1 MSRGPGE
8 AGRDVSGGD
17 DRRGWRVRLRQYR
30 HIQAGVECRAH
41 AAGGAQGAA
50 KRLGQRRQALI
61 GGACGSGSLGARV
74 NGTELTTDAIELH
87 PHHLPMTN
95 TAGEHIEQ
103 DAAIKHPGNER
114 TIGTGEFHG
123 AALYHQPPTKCL
135 QKIAGRLSSF
145 AHFQGESAMSFVVA
159 RWIVGVF
166 TCISMVH
173 LYWAAGG
180 KLGFQ
185 AAIPQLPGEFASGPR
200 PAFKP
205 SALGTF
211 LVALGLVAIALLVC
225 LRAGLYFS
233 AVSHGALQWGISAIA
248 VVMFARAIGD
258 SELVGFFKKV
268 GGSRFARLD
277 TYFYSPLCLVLGVGL
292 LVVAWG

>member
-1 MSRGPGE
+1 
-8 AGRDVSGGD
+8 
-17 DRRGWRVRLRQYR
+17 
-30 HIQAGVECRAH
+30 
-41 AAGGAQGAA
+41 
-50 KRLGQRRQALI
+50 
-61 GGACGSGSLGARV
+61 
-74 NGTELTTDAIELH
+74 
-87 PHHLPMTN
+87 
-95 TAGEHIEQ
+95 
-103 DAAIKHPGNER
+103 
-114 TIGTGEFHG
+114 
-123 AALYHQPPTKCL
+123 
-135 QKIAGRLSSF
+135 
-145 AHFQGESAMSFVVA
+145 MSFVIA

-166 TCISMVH
+166 TFISMVH

-180 KLGFQ
+180 KLGSL

-211 LVALGLVAIALLVC
+211 LVAMGLVAIALLVC

-233 AVSHGALQWGISAIA
+233 PVSHGALQWGISAIA
-248 VVMFARAIGD
+248 VLMFARAIGD